1 MMTTVQRIE
10 VDERRARL
18 GARHGLASGT
28 ATVEAAT
35 EGLVGLHSSDPSTVF
50 LSARARVEGF
60 EPSRLERALYE
71 RRSLVR
77 LLGMRRT
84 LFVVPTELAGVIDAA
99 CTKALAN
106 GQWRRLVG
114 LVQGQGIAADAEP
127 WLDDVCRRALDAL
140 GARGE
145 ASARE
150 LTSDV
155 PELGS
160 RLAFGEGTSW
170 AGTAGL
176 STRVLFL
183 LATRGQIVRVRPAG
197 GWTSGQYRWT
207 LADAWLPGG
216 LPDVPHEEA
225 CADLLRRYLGAFGP
239 ATTLDIRWWTGWTAR
254 LTASTL
260 EGIGAIEVEVDGGR
274 AWVRDDDAL
283 ASGLVEAWVALL
295 PSLDATVMGWKQR
308 DWYLGGHGTELFDRN
323 GNAGPTIWA
332 DGRVIGA
339 WGQGADGAVRTRLVE
354 PVGREVEE
362 GVEAERRRLE
372 AWLGDV
378 RIRPRFRT
386 PLERALA
393 DG

>member
-18 GARHGLASGT
+18 GARHRLARR
-28 ATVEAAT
+28 AETVEAAT
-35 EGLVGLHSSDPSTVF
+35 EALVGLHSSDPSTVF

-84 LFVVPTELAGVIDAA
+84 LFVVPSELAGVVDAA
-99 CTKALAN
+99 CTKALAD

-114 LVQGQGIAADAEP
+114 MVAGQGIAADAGP
-127 WLDDVCRRALDAL
+127 WVDDVCRRTLDAL

-150 LTSDV
+150 LTADV

-170 AGTAGL
+170 ASTTGL

-197 GWTSGQYRWT
+197 GWTSGQYRWA
-207 LADAWLPGG
+207 LADTWLPGG
-216 LPDVPHEEA
+216 LPDVPHDEA
-225 CADLLRRYLGAFGP
+225 CDELLRRYLGAFGP

-260 EGIGAIEVEVDGGR
+260 ERIGAVHVEVDGGR
-274 AWVRDDDAL
+274 AWVRDDDVR
-283 ASGLVEAWVALL
+283 ASEPVDPWVALV
-295 PSLDATVMGWKQR
+295 PSLDATVMGWKER
-308 DWYLGGHGTELFDRN
+308 DWYLGEHVAELFDRN

-332 DGRVIGA
+332 DGRVVGG
-339 WGQGADGAVRTRLVE
+339 WGQAADGAVRTRLVE
-354 PVGREVEE
+354 PVGRQVEDA
-362 GVEAERRRLE
+362 VEAERHRLE
-372 AWLGDV
+372 AWLGEI

-386 PLERALA
+386 PLERVLA
-393 DG
+393 DR